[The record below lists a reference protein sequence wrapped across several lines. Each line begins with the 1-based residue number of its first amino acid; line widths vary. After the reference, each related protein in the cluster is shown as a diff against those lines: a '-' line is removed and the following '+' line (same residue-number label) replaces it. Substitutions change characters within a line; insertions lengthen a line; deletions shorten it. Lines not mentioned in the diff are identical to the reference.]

1 MIIAEMIHVTEF
13 KQIAEKIQLHY
24 GACNMERFNA
34 LYERLA
40 AEELPQSL
48 EQELRIFITA
58 YEENVTEDEPVAV
71 LSFDENNTE
80 LQFDVSAYDR
90 AETVYSIASI
100 NKSAFLCC
108 EVDEDTLCH
117 FTYASILAHCF
128 WEITSY
134 SFA

>member
-1 MIIAEMIHVTEF
+1 MSISLLLTSLLLANPLVLLSSYVSMGNSFPKPLTE
-13 KQIAEKIQLHY
+13 
-24 GACNMERFNA
+24 
-34 LYERLA
+34 
-40 AEELPQSL
+40 EEEEIYL
-48 EQELRIFITA
+48 TA